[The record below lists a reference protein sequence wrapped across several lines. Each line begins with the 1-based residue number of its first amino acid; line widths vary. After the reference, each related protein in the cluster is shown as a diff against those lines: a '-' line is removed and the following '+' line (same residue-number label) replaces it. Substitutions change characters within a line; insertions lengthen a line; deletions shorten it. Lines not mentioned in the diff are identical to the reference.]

1 MCYAELILRIR
12 DGFEYEQPSFIF
24 TRGGRVMQKFFN
36 FLMVGLTFT
45 VFQVATVEADEVDI
59 SHCAQFEGEPKVAC
73 EAAAHGAAAS
83 GAGEDCAG
91 MPTPTE
97 VAACWER
104 QAPAAAT
111 SAVTETAIRSHAM
124 KTAATCVEAV
134 NEAYDLKRSIHFGTD
149 SPPFPPR
156 GADGKDNERIDAQQE
171 IELEKCQE
179 CPTMWSVADK
189 RLETGVAGTH
199 IGSGTVTCLPP
210 AGEAAVAP
218 GAN

>member
-1 MCYAELILRIR
+1 MK
-12 DGFEYEQPSFIF
+12 
-24 TRGGRVMQKFFN
+24 KFVY
-36 FLMVGLTFT
+36 FLMVVLTFT
-45 VFQVATVEADEVDI
+45 VFQVATVGADEVDI

-83 GAGEDCAG
+83 GAGEACAG

-218 GAN
+218 GAK

>member
-1 MCYAELILRIR
+1 MKK
-12 DGFEYEQPSFIF
+12 FIY
-24 TRGGRVMQKFFN
+24 
-36 FLMVGLTFT
+36 FLMVILTFT
-45 VFQVATVEADEVDI
+45 VFQVATVGADPVLTIGDPV
-59 SHCAQFEGEPKVAC
+59 CAMVPPAEGCPPGSPGFKGEPPMCGDVPC
-73 EAAAHGAAAS
+73 PPPGDGAVPMC
-83 GAGEDCAG
+83 GDVPCTTGD
-91 MPTPTE
+91 
-97 VAACWER
+97 
-104 QAPAAAT
+104 AT
-111 SAVTETAIRSHAM
+111 SADTETAIRLHAM

-134 NEAYDLKRSIHFGTD
+134 NEAYDIKRSIHFGTD

-218 GAN
+218 GAK

>member
-1 MCYAELILRIR
+1 MILSNSIVQEKA
-12 DGFEYEQPSFIF
+12 GA
-24 TRGGRVMQKFFN
+24 MKKFVY
-36 FLMVGLTFT
+36 FLMVVLTFT
-45 VFQVATVEADEVDI
+45 VFQVATVGADEVDI

-104 QAPAAAT
+104 QSPAAAT

>member
-1 MCYAELILRIR
+1 MCG
-12 DGFEYEQPSFIF
+12 DVPCTTG
-24 TRGGRVMQKFFN
+24 
-36 FLMVGLTFT
+36 
-45 VFQVATVEADEVDI
+45 D
-59 SHCAQFEGEPKVAC
+59 
-73 EAAAHGAAAS
+73 
-83 GAGEDCAG
+83 
-91 MPTPTE
+91 
-97 VAACWER
+97 
-104 QAPAAAT
+104 AT
-111 SAVTETAIRSHAM
+111 SADTETAIRSHAM

-134 NEAYDLKRSIHFGTD
+134 NEAYDIKRSIHFGTD

-218 GAN
+218 GAK

>member
-1 MCYAELILRIR
+1 MK
-12 DGFEYEQPSFIF
+12 
-24 TRGGRVMQKFFN
+24 KFVY
-36 FLMVGLTFT
+36 FLMVVLTFT
-45 VFQVATVEADEVDI
+45 VFQVATVGADEVDI

-104 QAPAAAT
+104 QSPAAAT

-218 GAN
+218 GAK

>member
-1 MCYAELILRIR
+1 
-12 DGFEYEQPSFIF
+12 
-24 TRGGRVMQKFFN
+24 MQKLFN
-36 FLMVGLTFT
+36 FLMVVLTFT
-45 VFQVATVEADEVDI
+45 VFQVATVGADEVDI

-104 QAPAAAT
+104 QSPAAAT

-218 GAN
+218 GAK

>member
-1 MCYAELILRIR
+1 
-12 DGFEYEQPSFIF
+12 
-24 TRGGRVMQKFFN
+24 MQKLFN
-36 FLMVGLTFT
+36 FLMVGLAFT
-45 VFQVATVEADEVDI
+45 ILQTATVEA
-59 SHCAQFEGEPKVAC
+59 QQ
-73 EAAAHGAAAS
+73 
-83 GAGEDCAG
+83 EDCAA
-91 MPTPTE
+91 MPTPGE

>member
-1 MCYAELILRIR
+1 MILSNSIVQKKR
-12 DGFEYEQPSFIF
+12 GAMKKFIY
-24 TRGGRVMQKFFN
+24 
-36 FLMVGLTFT
+36 FLMVILTFT
-45 VFQVATVEADEVDI
+45 VFQGATVGADPVLTIGDPVCAMVPPAEGCPPGSPGFKGEAPMCGDVPCTTGD
-59 SHCAQFEGEPKVAC
+59 
-73 EAAAHGAAAS
+73 
-83 GAGEDCAG
+83 
-91 MPTPTE
+91 
-97 VAACWER
+97 
-104 QAPAAAT
+104 AT
-111 SAVTETAIRSHAM
+111 SADTETAIRLHAM

-218 GAN
+218 GAK

>member
-1 MCYAELILRIR
+1 
-12 DGFEYEQPSFIF
+12 
-24 TRGGRVMQKFFN
+24 MQKLFN
-36 FLMVGLTFT
+36 FLMVGLAFT
-45 VFQVATVEADEVDI
+45 MLQTATVEAQQEDCAAMPTPGEV
-59 SHCAQFEGEPKVAC
+59 AAC
-73 EAAAHGAAAS
+73 WERQAPAADAAAS
-83 GAGEDCAG
+83 GAGEDCAA
-91 MPTPTE
+91 MPTPGE

-134 NEAYDLKRSIHFGTD
+134 NEAYDIKRSIHFGTD

-218 GAN
+218 GAK

>member
-1 MCYAELILRIR
+1 MKK
-12 DGFEYEQPSFIF
+12 FIY
-24 TRGGRVMQKFFN
+24 
-36 FLMVGLTFT
+36 FLMVILTFT
-45 VFQVATVEADEVDI
+45 VFQVATVGADPVLTIGDPV
-59 SHCAQFEGEPKVAC
+59 CAMVPPAEGCPPGSPGFKGEPPMCGDVPC
-73 EAAAHGAAAS
+73 TTG
-83 GAGEDCAG
+83 D
-91 MPTPTE
+91 
-97 VAACWER
+97 
-104 QAPAAAT
+104 AT
-111 SAVTETAIRSHAM
+111 SADTETAIRLHAM

-134 NEAYDLKRSIHFGTD
+134 NEAYDIKRSIHFGTD